1 MKTSVSKY
9 TGCIIVSI
17 LFFVIS
23 YTASAQTNTLQSLGA
38 KGALQDSSITLEK
51 ALTYALQDEY
61 AAQARCDAVIQKFGA
76 VKPFVRI
83 KKAEQTHIE
92 TLLPLCTA
100 YKVPI
105 PKNQA
110 ANLTEAPA
118 SLKVAFR
125 IGIERE
131 TEHISMYTKFLETP
145 GIPADVQSAMTTIR
159 NASLNHLAAF
169 QAGLSRSE

>member
-1 MKTSVSKY
+1 M
-9 TGCIIVSI
+9 IASI
-17 LFFVIS
+17 LFLAGFCSV
-23 YTASAQTNTLQSLGA
+23 SAQTNTPQNLGA
-38 KGALQDSSITLEK
+38 KGALHDSSITLKK
-51 ALTYALQDEY
+51 ALTYALEDEY

-92 TLLPLCTA
+92 TLLPLCKA

-110 ANLTEAPA
+110 ANFTEVPA
-118 SLKVAFR
+118 SLKAAFR

-145 GIPADVQSAMTTIR
+145 GIPADVQRAMTIIR
-159 NASLNHLAAF
+159 NTSLDHLAAF

>member
-9 TGCIIVSI
+9 ISCMIASI
-17 LFFVIS
+17 LFLTVS
-23 YTASAQTNTLQSLGA
+23 YTVSAQTNTLQNLGA

-83 KKAEQTHIE
+83 KKAEQSHIE
-92 TLLPLCTA
+92 TLLPLFKA
-100 YKVPI
+100 YKVPV

-110 ANLTEAPA
+110 ANLTEAPV
-118 SLKVAFR
+118 SLKAAFR
-125 IGIERE
+125 VGIEKE
-131 TEHISMYTKFLETP
+131 TDHISMYTKLLETP
-145 GIPADVQSAMTTIR
+145 GIPADVQRAMTTIR
-159 NASLNHLAAF
+159 HASLNHLAAF